1 MNRNYDQ
8 QAPDDGRYPPS
19 NLYTPHQSHNV
30 PPQPWNA
37 GPFDVPSHYSNMP
50 QQSTHGGMSNYPN
63 NFGTPGGGGATPF
76 STPFANVLP
85 AGINPDLL
93 YGPAS
98 SVVNHYTQDISEKS
112 KTWISGNLKYYF
124 AVDDTYV
131 GKKLLLLFFP
141 FSHTQWSVRY
151 SADGPIAPKDDV
163 NSPDLYIPT
172 MGYFTFLLLVGYI
185 MGKRDEFSPA
195 ELGSIASTWLA
206 WILMEVFLMMMI
218 LYLLSISCALG
229 FLHLLSYSG
238 YKFIPMVATVLI
250 SYIFNFSNIY
260 YLILL
265 YTSLSLSYFL
275 LRSLYVTIQTT
286 SVGNNSP
293 QNGMYLVLLVC
304 LVQIVAMYWHTR
316 KFVAV
321 HT

>member
-1 MNRNYDQ
+1 MNNEYDQ
-8 QAPDDGRYPPS
+8 QPS
-19 NLYTPHQSHNV
+19 GDPRFPNNMYTPHHQSHTV
-30 PPQPWNA
+30 PPVNPWNT
-37 GPFDVPSHYSNMP
+37 GPYDVPSPYSNIP
-50 QQSTHGGMSNYPN
+50 APPGPSNPAGGMNNYSNTFSN
-63 NFGTPGGGGATPF
+63 TPF
-76 STPFANVLP
+76 AAPFANVLP

-93 YGPAS
+93 YGPAT

-163 NSPDLYIPT
+163 NAPDLYIPS
-172 MGYFTFLLLVGYI
+172 MAYFTFLLLVGYI

-195 ELGSIASTWLA
+195 ALGSVASSWLV
-206 WILMEVFLMMMI
+206 WILVEVFLMMMI

-229 FLHLLSYSG
+229 FLHLLAYSG
-238 YKFIPMVATVLI
+238 YKFVPMVATVLI
-250 SYIFNFSNIY
+250 SYIFNLSSVY

-286 SVGNNSP
+286 CVGNNSP
-293 QNGMYLVLLVC
+293 QNGMYLVLLLC
-304 LVQIVAMYWHTR
+304 LVQLVGMYWYTS
-316 KFVAV
+316 KFAISS
-321 HT
+321 